1 MNHHGIAF
9 KDSWTETMIPS
20 KTHSFLHCL
29 GFNLQRTQGSVD
41 LHAQCS
47 THQPEMVLDNNTNTR
62 SSLSLKNCIVNID
75 FKLGLL
81 RRNPS
86 NVGLRSLDL
95 NTMVCHLKLL
105 QKPQHPANN
114 TRSRFARPLL
124 PESHFYWTKC
134 PKPQKIASQFLN
146 RPLFH
151 IPNILDQFV
160 GQRQLP
166 DTMPEGHHGLWGRAF
181 SLMSITPSLVCYTV
195 STTQWTAWRSVGPN
209 QFISRQWWT
218 KRNRKNSF
226 DIKRKKNLMDYI
238 WLPSCCLRVNQGRD

>member
-1 MNHHGIAF
+1 
-9 KDSWTETMIPS
+9 MIPS

-29 GFNLQRTQGSVD
+29 GFNLQRTQGSVN

-86 NVGLRSLDL
+86 NVGLKSLDL

-134 PKPQKIASQFLN
+134 PKPQKIAEPTPESTTISHSEHTRSICWAAATSRYNARRTPWAVRSSF
-146 RPLFH
+146 
-151 IPNILDQFV
+151 
-160 GQRQLP
+160 LP
-166 DTMPEGHHGLWGRAF
+166 DEYHTEIGVLHGKHYPVNRLKECR
-181 SLMSITPSLVCYTV
+181 SKSIYQQAV
-195 STTQWTAWRSVGPN
+195 
-209 QFISRQWWT
+209 
-218 KRNRKNSF
+218 
-226 DIKRKKNLMDYI
+226 MD
-238 WLPSCCLRVNQGRD
+238 